1 VRSFA
6 GLIRASLLLAAI
18 AAFAPIAAADP
29 YEADPDLATRDD
41 DYAAGKQAVERKD
54 WAEAARLFQRAEIR
68 HPDHADLQNIL
79 GFSYRNLKQYELAFK
94 HYRRAIELDPRHR
107 GAHEYI
113 GETYLMTGDL
123 AGAERHLAAL
133 KEICLLPCEELKDL
147 ERAIAEYRG
156 RKLSLSRIRY
166 YLSSSDPSTMFNDCV
181 RRGADVPAAD
191 GIAGTRTVACA
202 FDFDQRPYG

>member
-1 VRSFA
+1 M
-6 GLIRASLLLAAI
+6 LLSTAI
-18 AAFAPIAAADP
+18 AAFVTIAAADP
-29 YEADPDLATRDD
+29 YEADPDLAARDD
-41 DYAAGKQAVERKD
+41 DYAAGKRAGEKKD
-54 WAEAARLFQRAEIR
+54 WVEAAHLFKRAEMR

-113 GETYLMTGDL
+113 GETYLMMGDL

-133 KEICLLPCEELKDL
+133 QEICLLPCEELKDL

-156 RKLSLSRIRY
+156 RK
-166 YLSSSDPSTMFNDCV
+166 
-181 RRGADVPAAD
+181 
-191 GIAGTRTVACA
+191 
-202 FDFDQRPYG
+202 